1 MANAYCVCSG
11 VKQYPRQVRTPGG
24 SCLMKRRV
32 SPCLGHI
39 DIRAL
44 LDQQAHGLT
53 ILAQGNA
60 CMERLV
66 VHGIPR
72 EAVYMRAVGEQ
83 QRRGL
88 GSAVRGQSGRC

>member
-1 MANAYCVCSG
+1 MANACCDCPRIKKYL
-11 VKQYPRQVRTPGG
+11 RQVRTPGG

-32 SPCLGHI
+32 SSGLGHI

-44 LDQQAHGLT
+44 LDQQAHSLAILT
-53 ILAQGNA
+53 QGNT
-60 CMERLV
+60 CMQWLV

-83 QRRGL
+83 KSRRL
-88 GSAVRGQSGRC
+88 GSAKRGRQV